1 MAMWRSFA
9 CALVLLA
16 GAGCSH
22 GSATALREEPEEGI
36 RIKGGSATARIWAL
50 IGKGQFAEAQALIAE
65 GAAAGWLAR
74 PESARMLERI
84 TQLNT
89 KLGQLPASIQRAPN
103 FPSQLKD
110 FTLFE
115 LQQLLDKK
123 DFSLATQA
131 QLQMAVKLLKEPD
144 RLMEKVRNMPK

>member
-1 MAMWRSFA
+1 
-9 CALVLLA
+9 
-16 GAGCSH
+16 
-22 GSATALREEPEEGI
+22 
-36 RIKGGSATARIWAL
+36 
-50 IGKGQFAEAQALIAE
+50 
-65 GAAAGWLAR
+65 
-74 PESARMLERI
+74 MLERI

-110 FTLFE
+110 YTLFE

-123 DFSLATQA
+123 DFSLATRA

-144 RLMEKVRNMPK
+144 RLLEKARNMPK